1 MKAAFT
7 PCAYSCVLSNF
18 RFCIWKISYWFLSC
32 TRPFMSMY
40 SAVFC
45 DAQFTAE
52 MQWVA
57 ECLPQTCR
65 SFTNLIFLK
74 LQEAKSVNTGTVVL
88 QSLAGSQPWSRRQGL
103 CCCLSVKGASEW
115 LQHPESLIWEEG
127 SGMWP
132 QAWSPGEKAARG
144 SETGHAWELW
154 KTIPEAEYDHRNR
167 QSDSLILHSF
177 NLCSCAPKRGRPAN
191 QNTL

>member
-1 MKAAFT
+1 
-7 PCAYSCVLSNF
+7 
-18 RFCIWKISYWFLSC
+18 
-32 TRPFMSMY
+32 
-40 SAVFC
+40 
-45 DAQFTAE
+45 
-52 MQWVA
+52 MQWAA

-144 SETGHAWELW
+144 SETGHAWEQGKRYLKLNTITGTVRATLW
-154 KTIPEAEYDHRNR
+154 FSTA
-167 QSDSLILHSF
+167 LT
-177 NLCSCAPKRGRPAN
+177 CAPLHLKEGGLPIKTHCNLVLNGSLEPSSAFRGGGCEHHQDTVAK
-191 QNTL
+191 T